1 MAVTK
6 LSQIVKLNG
15 SFRNSINLY
24 LNLNKKEKIDSY
36 IPTKSSLNILK
47 RYVGSVIKNKDHSTI
62 LIGSYGKGK
71 SHLLLILLAIVSMQ
85 RTKENNEI
93 VKSLLKK
100 IRMVDEETFEIVSSV
115 WNKKGRFLPVI
126 ISGSIDDVSRSF
138 MIALNDALKRENL
151 MNLMPD
157 TFFSIAEDTICRW
170 KKEYP
175 EVYINYEK
183 ALKKNGVSINDIKN
197 GLKVCDPK
205 ALEVFKSVYPSL
217 MGGEQFNPL
226 TGSEVLPMYQSV
238 ADKLR
243 EQYGYS
249 GIYVVF
255 DEFSKFIEGQEKH
268 SIGGNMKFLQDM
280 CELANES
287 KDTQIYM
294 TMIAHKSI
302 KEYGA
307 YLSEAVINAF
317 TGIEGRI
324 EEVLFNTSSK
334 NSYEL
339 IQNAIETD
347 TSRLAEIPEADK
359 YFGRAKVDE
368 YYKIPAFRSAFTNID
383 FEEIIVKGCYPLSPV
398 SAYALL
404 NISEK
409 VAQNERTLFTFISKE
424 EPKSMAQYV
433 VEHTFNNEWIVTPDK
448 IYDYFQNLFK
458 KEIGN
463 ERVHTEW
470 LNAEYAIAKAKETG
484 KIRMLKTL
492 AVINIINKFDE
503 MPPTEEIL
511 KIASGL
517 PNASEI
523 LNSLVA
529 KELIYKKEIN
539 NCYVFKTRAGAS
551 LKSEIKRRRVLKDSV
566 NLSQVFSD
574 VSNNQYILPKRY
586 NNTYSMTR
594 YFRFEYLDVVD
605 FLKLENVDVLLHD
618 GKFQDGKV
626 VALYSLD
633 NSNRTEQIMKKVAEL
648 TSYNIIV
655 IYTEKP
661 FAMID
666 KARDYEIIQNIKSD
680 DKFMK
685 ENEILSKEL
694 VVMEEDIEKIL
705 SDYLENEFEQ
715 MGSHITIYY
724 DGDKWVLDENIC
736 TSIAV
741 DIVCNHFY
749 SETVVINNE
758 LINKQYIKTAPIK
771 KSRKI
776 IMQNILDEGPAESY
790 LSGTSSEA
798 TIYRAVMVNSGIS
811 SDDKPDNVKKLLGIF
826 KSFFDSC
833 VDEKKS
839 LSILVN
845 RFCGK
850 PFGMRAGVLPILLAY
865 SLSKRNED
873 IVVYYEDREIALD
886 VDTIINMVD
895 YPTKYSIFISKDSA
909 DKDRY
914 LYNLYDLFADK
925 ADKNL
930 SGNRIANI
938 LTCMQRWYRG
948 LPQVTKNIRKDNEY
962 ISNERILKALPKLKN
977 VMQRMDV
984 NAYEVIFEILPNI
997 CGYEDYDK
1005 TVEFLSVLKTKLNGY
1020 MDWLLQKV
1028 TEVTKDIFRL
1038 DGKDD
1043 MIHTLKA
1050 WYEKQSDVA
1059 KHGLYNTSISGFM
1072 SCIGDMS
1079 DIWDDLYEVKNADDV
1094 EMLIDNIA
1102 SVLQKGIPDADRLDF
1117 EELQKNLS
1125 ELLNDINEIKRVT
1138 NSRNEFKKISEDMIN
1153 KYEHSE
1159 FDFEVLPIIHEVI
1172 SDMENN
1178 MNVREQEWINSV
1190 LTLGDK
1196 SRKAVH
1202 KWKEKIAYL
1211 PEYLSE
1217 ETIEKVKMVDKE
1229 ADEIISEGKI
1239 EDVLF
1244 YFDKLDDVE
1253 KLECIQKLQN
1263 RLNR

>member
-47 RYVGSVIKNKDHSTI
+47 RYVGSVKKNKDHSTI

-100 IRMVDEETFEIVSSV
+100 IRIVDEETFEIVSSV

-126 ISGSIDDVSRSF
+126 ISGNTDDVSRSF

-183 ALKKNGVSINDIKN
+183 ALKKKSVSINDIKN
-197 GLKVCDPK
+197 GLKVCDPNS
-205 ALEVFKSVYPSL
+205 LEVFKSVYPSL

-294 TMIAHKSI
+294 TMVAHKSI

-529 KELIYKKEIN
+529 KELIYKKETN

-661 FAMID
+661 FAMIQD
-666 KARDYEIIQNIKSD
+666 LFHGYAA
-680 DKFMK
+680 
-685 ENEILSKEL
+685 
-694 VVMEEDIEKIL
+694 VVRNRFWGAQTLLPICPEFVLCGVDPTEKKRKKDVNWEEDPQSLDTKFDFTKHNFL
-705 SDYLENEFEQ
+705 SRGGELYYLHLLQ
-715 MGSHITIYY
+715 GL
-724 DGDKWVLDENIC
+724 DGDKNRQNKLEHLLNDLVNGQCQKISKLANYVQESWEEQYLLDKTALSQKLEVAYIPATGYKEC
-736 TSIAV
+736 GRSSV
-741 DIVCNHFY
+741 D
-749 SETVVINNE
+749 E
-758 LINKQYIKTAPIK
+758 LI
-771 KSRKI
+771 
-776 IMQNILDEGPAESY
+776 SY
-790 LSGTSSEA
+790 LSC
-798 TIYRAVMVNSGIS
+798 
-811 SDDKPDNVKKLLGIF
+811 KLH
-826 KSFFDSC
+826 
-833 VDEKKS
+833 
-839 LSILVN
+839 
-845 RFCGK
+845 
-850 PFGMRAGVLPILLAY
+850 PIKCFWKNY
-865 SLSKRNED
+865 IK
-873 IVVYYEDREIALD
+873 
-886 VDTIINMVD
+886 II
-895 YPTKYSIFISKDSA
+895 
-909 DKDRY
+909 
-914 LYNLYDLFADK
+914 
-925 ADKNL
+925 
-930 SGNRIANI
+930 G
-938 LTCMQRWYRG
+938 
-948 LPQVTKNIRKDNEY
+948 
-962 ISNERILKALPKLKN
+962 
-977 VMQRMDV
+977 
-984 NAYEVIFEILPNI
+984 
-997 CGYEDYDK
+997 
-1005 TVEFLSVLKTKLNGY
+1005 
-1020 MDWLLQKV
+1020 
-1028 TEVTKDIFRL
+1028 
-1038 DGKDD
+1038 
-1043 MIHTLKA
+1043 
-1050 WYEKQSDVA
+1050 
-1059 KHGLYNTSISGFM
+1059 
-1072 SCIGDMS
+1072 
-1079 DIWDDLYEVKNADDV
+1079 
-1094 EMLIDNIA
+1094 
-1102 SVLQKGIPDADRLDF
+1102 
-1117 EELQKNLS
+1117 
-1125 ELLNDINEIKRVT
+1125 
-1138 NSRNEFKKISEDMIN
+1138 
-1153 KYEHSE
+1153 
-1159 FDFEVLPIIHEVI
+1159 
-1172 SDMENN
+1172 
-1178 MNVREQEWINSV
+1178 
-1190 LTLGDK
+1190 
-1196 SRKAVH
+1196 
-1202 KWKEKIAYL
+1202 
-1211 PEYLSE
+1211 
-1217 ETIEKVKMVDKE
+1217 
-1229 ADEIISEGKI
+1229 
-1239 EDVLF
+1239 
-1244 YFDKLDDVE
+1244 
-1253 KLECIQKLQN
+1253 
-1263 RLNR
+1263 

>member
-15 SFRNSINLY
+15 NFKNSINLY

-47 RYVGSVIKNKDHSTI
+47 RYVSSVIKNKDHSTI

-71 SHLLLILLAIVSMQ
+71 SHLLLILLAVVSMQ
-85 RTKENNEI
+85 RTKENDEI
-93 VKSLLKK
+93 IKCLLRKMK
-100 IRMVDEETFEIVSSV
+100 AVDEETFEIVSRV

-126 ISGSIDDVSRSF
+126 ISGSTDDVSRSF
-138 MIALNDALKRENL
+138 MIALNDALKREDL
-151 MNLMPD
+151 TDLMPD

-175 EVYINYEK
+175 EVYKNYEK
-183 ALKKNGVSINDIKN
+183 ALKMKGISINDVEN
-197 GLKVCDPK
+197 GLKVCDPEK
-205 ALEVFKSVYPSL
+205 LEVFKRVYPSL

-238 ADKLR
+238 ADKLN

-249 GIYVVF
+249 GIYIVF

-268 SIGGNMKFLQDM
+268 AIGGNMKFLQDM

-294 TMIAHKSI
+294 TMVAHKSI
-302 KEYGA
+302 KEYGT

-347 TSRLAEIPEADK
+347 TSRLHEIPEANR

-368 YYKIPAFRSAFTNID
+368 YYKIPAFRTAFTYMD

-433 VEHTFNNEWIVTPDK
+433 IEHTFNNEWIVTPDK
-448 IYDYFQNLFK
+448 VYDYFQNLFK
-458 KEIGN
+458 KETGN

-470 LNAEYAIAKAKETG
+470 LNAEYAISKAKETG
-484 KIRMLKTL
+484 KVRMLKTL
-492 AVINIINKFDE
+492 AVIDIINKFDE

-511 KIASGL
+511 KVASGL
-517 PNASEI
+517 PNATEI

-529 KELIYKKEIN
+529 KELIYKKETN

-566 NLSQVFSD
+566 NLSQVFAD
-574 VSNNQYILPKRY
+574 ISNIQYVLPKRY

-605 FLKLENVDVLLHD
+605 FLKLENADILLQD

-633 NSNRTEQIMKKVAEL
+633 NCDRTEQLVKKVKEL

-655 IYTEKP
+655 IYTKKP
-661 FAMID
+661 FIMMD
-666 KARDYEIIQNIKSD
+666 KARDYEILQNIKSD
-680 DKFMK
+680 EKFMK

-694 VVMEEDIEKIL
+694 AVMEEELEKIL

-715 MGSHITIYY
+715 SGSHITIYN
-724 DGDKWVLDENIC
+724 DGDKWVLDENIS

-741 DIVCNHFY
+741 DIVCKHYY

-776 IMQNILDEGPAESY
+776 IMQNILDGDSVEYY
-790 LSGTSSEA
+790 LSGTSSES
-798 TIYRAVMVNSGIS
+798 TIYRAVMVNSGIVADEK
-811 SDDKPDNVKKLLGIF
+811 SDKVINLLGIF
-826 KSFFDSC
+826 EAFFDSC

-865 SLSKRNED
+865 SLSKRHED
-873 IVVYYEDREIALD
+873 IVVYYEDRETALN

-914 LYNLYDLFADK
+914 LQNLYDLFADK

-930 SGNRIANI
+930 SGNRITNI
-938 LTCMQRWYRG
+938 LTCMQRWYRA
-948 LPQVTKNIRKDNEY
+948 LPQVTKNIRKGNEY
-962 ISNERILKALPKLKN
+962 ISDERILKALPKLKN

-984 NAYEVIFEILPNI
+984 NAYEVIFEVLPNI

-1005 TVEFLSVLKTKLNGY
+1005 TVDFLGILKTKLNSY
-1020 MDWLLQKV
+1020 MDWLLEKV
-1028 TEVTKDIFRL
+1028 TKVTKDIFSS

-1050 WYEKQSDVA
+1050 WYENQSDVA

-1072 SCIGDMS
+1072 SCIGDIDTYDEYSVVQKIMKIVTEVHADSWNDDTYNEYVDNLQQLKS
-1079 DIWDDLYEVKNADDV
+1079 DIEAIGSENRKGSCVLSFIGKN
-1094 EMLIDNIA
+1094 
-1102 SVLQKGIPDADRLDF
+1102 G
-1117 EELQKNLS
+1117 
-1125 ELLNDINEIKRVT
+1125 
-1138 NSRNEFKKISEDMIN
+1138 
-1153 KYEHSE
+1153 
-1159 FDFEVLPIIHEVI
+1159 EVI
-1172 SDMENN
+1172 QKYYDQVDSDEGTMFRNIIEDQLESFSDLDV
-1178 MNVREQEWINSV
+1178 NVRVAILLEM
-1190 LTLGDK
+1190 
-1196 SRKAVH
+1196 
-1202 KWKEKIAYL
+1202 
-1211 PEYLSE
+1211 
-1217 ETIEKVKMVDKE
+1217 IEKVMRKE
-1229 ADEIISEGKI
+1229 E
-1239 EDVLF
+1239 
-1244 YFDKLDDVE
+1244 
-1253 KLECIQKLQN
+1253 
-1263 RLNR
+1263 